1 VANLLELDP
10 DTVDLQNPLV
20 KRIMNY
26 VDPATGKQEVMPQWL
41 VEKTVKSSPD
51 WPYTNNAR
59 NTIDTLTTKV
69 LSDWGLM

>member
-1 VANLLELDP
+1 
-10 DTVDLQNPLV
+10 
-20 KRIMNY
+20 MNY
-26 VDPATGKQEVMPQWL
+26 INPVTGKQEIMPQWM

-69 LSDWGLM
+69 FSDWGLM